1 MRKITQQL
9 FERGGIGQNNWLLG
23 MLACVI
29 LVNIINTGVALTRF
43 NPVAVQV
50 PIRYTTLTAFDR
62 LGSWQELLVLPLAS
76 WSIAIVNTGLAHI
89 SYRRSRVTSFMLML
103 SSLALGLLA
112 LQIIWF
118 YAGVTH
124 GAR

>member
-1 MRKITQQL
+1 MRRITQRL
-9 FERGGIGQNNWLLG
+9 FERGSIGQNNWLLG

-29 LVNIINTGVALTRF
+29 LVNIVNTGVALTRL

-50 PIRYTTLTAFDR
+50 PVRYTTLTAFDR
-62 LGSWQELLVLPLAS
+62 LGSWQELLALPLAS
-76 WSIAIVNTGLAHI
+76 WFITIVNTILAQVA
-89 SYRRSRVTSFMLML
+89 YRRSRVTSFMLILASL
-103 SSLALGLLA
+103 SMSLLA

-118 YAGVTH
+118 YVGVTY